1 MSATDFPLWLQ
12 WLIAIFALLGAA
24 VALLGSWGL
33 LRLKTYYERVHAP
46 AIIATMGCWLIMHAT
61 WIYFSVSG
69 QGFVMH
75 SVLIAIFIA
84 VTVPITTIFLMR
96 AALFRS
102 RRAGESV
109 PPTLSNLVLNE
120 PLDEEESDEAAGDK
134 SDSSDEGDKGD
145 QGSKALPSGK
155 PADTH

>member
-1 MSATDFPLWLQ
+1 MSTDTIAVDLPLWAQILVAALVFCGA
-12 WLIAIFALLGAA
+12 LI
-24 VALLGSWGL
+24 ALLGSMGL
-33 LRLKTYYERVHAP
+33 WRLKSYFERVHAP
-46 AIIATMGCWLIMHAT
+46 SIIATMGCWLIMHAT

-75 SVLIAIFIA
+75 SILIAIFIA

-102 RRAGESV
+102 RRAGEPV

-120 PLDEEESDEAAGDK
+120 PVEEAESDEAAGDEPGK
-134 SDSSDEGDKGD
+134 ADKAAT
-145 QGSKALPSGK
+145 QG
-155 PADTH
+155 